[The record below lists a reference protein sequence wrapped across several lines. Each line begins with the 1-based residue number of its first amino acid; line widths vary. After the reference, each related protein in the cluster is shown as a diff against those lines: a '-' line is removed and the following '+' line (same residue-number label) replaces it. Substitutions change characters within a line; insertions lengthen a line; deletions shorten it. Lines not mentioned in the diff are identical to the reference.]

1 MEFFL
6 FFFVSFLKLDKEFP
20 MKKIGLLIIVALFLF
35 SNETT
40 AQKLTPQQQKALAT
54 LYKTKKV
61 VYFKFKVNSVHE
73 IKGVANIVSVDKVKG
88 TEVAAHATKAQFTR
102 FLPFNY
108 KYTIVPGG
116 PPKKKTPVKKK

>member
-1 MEFFL
+1 
-6 FFFVSFLKLDKEFP
+6 
-20 MKKIGLLIIVALFLF
+20 MKKVVLLFLVALFLF
-35 SNETT
+35 SNETN
-40 AQKLTPQQQKALAT
+40 AQKLTPQQQKSLST

-73 IKGVANIVSVDKVKG
+73 IKGMANIITVDKVKG

-102 FLPFNY
+102 FLPYNY

-116 PPKKKTPVKKK
+116 PAKPARPAGGKKPPVKKK

>member
-1 MEFFL
+1 
-6 FFFVSFLKLDKEFP
+6 
-20 MKKIGLLIIVALFLF
+20 MKKVFLLFLVALFLF
-35 SNETT
+35 SNELN

-73 IKGVANIVSVDKVKG
+73 IKGMANIITVDKVKG

-102 FLPFNY
+102 FLPYNY

-116 PPKKKTPVKKK
+116 PPKKKPPVKKK